1 MSAELHLT
9 TTWPLERILSYS
21 PQITAAM
28 KKIIERFPQDAT
40 LKSMADD
47 VLSGAVQ
54 LWIMLDGDEFKGIVM
69 TDIRTVEA
77 TGHKAA
83 RIVALGGI
91 DGVELTP
98 HIETIEAWA
107 WEQNADCVLP
117 VGRVG
122 WKKPLEKLGYSVERV
137 VYRKDRPL

>member
-9 TTWPLERILSYS
+9 SNWPVERVLSYS

-28 KKIIERFPQDAT
+28 KKIIERFPDDAT

-54 LWIMLDGDEFKGIVM
+54 MWVMLDGDEFKGVVL
-69 TDIRTVEA
+69 TDFQTVPA

-83 RIVALGGI
+83 RIVALGGV
-91 DGVELTP
+91 DGVDLCP
-98 HIETIEAWA
+98 HIATIEEWA
-107 WEQNADCVLP
+107 WENNADCVLP
-117 VGRVG
+117 VGREG
-122 WKKPLEKLGYSVERV
+122 WKRPLAKLGYSVERI
-137 VYRKDRPL
+137 VYRKDRPS